1 MIQSECYFASRTLA
15 SEEAAAKIISSLSA
29 ELTGGNEASFIV
41 SGGSSP
47 KACFN
52 ILAGAEL
59 AWNRIDVLMSD
70 ERYVAADHPDSNEGM
85 TRRELLIRQA
95 AEARMISMFGQ
106 GVSINRKCRQ
116 LEDEIGQLVKPYST
130 ALLGMGEDGHFASL
144 FPDFDRLDEGLDLA
158 NRHACM
164 PVKTIAS
171 PFPRITLTLSELVKS
186 KEVILLFFGAA
197 KREVY
202 EQSKQPG
209 SAFPLARLL
218 QQNKTP
224 VRTIWAP

>member
-59 AWNRIDVLMSD
+59 AWNRVDVLMSD

-95 AEARMISMFGQ
+95 AEARGNSNGDFEANTLFPIRIAGDSKIGNTIEIFI
-106 GVSINRKCRQ
+106 GVNLRKILMQ
-116 LEDEIGQLVKPYST
+116 V
-130 ALLGMGEDGHFASL
+130 FASV
-144 FPDFDRLDEGLDLA
+144 F
-158 NRHACM
+158 NI
-164 PVKTIAS
+164 K
-171 PFPRITLTLSELVKS
+171 
-186 KEVILLFFGAA
+186 
-197 KREVY
+197 
-202 EQSKQPG
+202 
-209 SAFPLARLL
+209 
-218 QQNKTP
+218 
-224 VRTIWAP
+224 